1 LVNFYVYSTSV
12 SGTPNI
18 ASNTA
23 IVNYQIQGCGLL
35 QANVDAILAGIYA
48 RRAAFTAATPKLNIG
63 GTNAAP
69 SGVYADEDPP
79 TTGKGYAYEMVND
92 PEIEGFH
99 KWTITMTA

>member
-1 LVNFYVYSTSV
+1 V

-23 IVNYQIQGCGLL
+23 MANYQYQSCGLL

-48 RRAAFTAATPKLNIG
+48 RRAAFTALAPALNVG
-63 GTNAAP
+63 GTNQAP

-79 TTGKGYAYEMVND
+79 VTGKGYAYELVVD
-92 PEIEGFH
+92 PETEGFK
-99 KWTITMTA
+99 KWTITFTV